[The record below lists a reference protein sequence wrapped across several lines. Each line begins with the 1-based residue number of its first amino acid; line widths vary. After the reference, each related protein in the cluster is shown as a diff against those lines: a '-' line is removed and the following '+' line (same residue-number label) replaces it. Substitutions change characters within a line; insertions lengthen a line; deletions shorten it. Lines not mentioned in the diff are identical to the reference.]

1 MNGQYKSPLSI
12 ENTNVKGVE
21 KMELIPV
28 LNDNSELE
36 YFESIEEKGAIKK
49 ITTVIPE
56 DSYFHIT
63 EVIKN
68 GNEEIFKNAFILD
81 RELIEA
87 IKNL

>member
-1 MNGQYKSPLSI
+1 
-12 ENTNVKGVE
+12 
-21 KMELIPV
+21 MELIPV
-28 LNDNSELE
+28 LNDDYEIE

-49 ITTVIPE
+49 TTTVIPE
-56 DSYFHIT
+56 DSYFHVA

>member
-1 MNGQYKSPLSI
+1 
-12 ENTNVKGVE
+12 
-21 KMELIPV
+21 MELMPV
-28 LNDNSELE
+28 LNDSYEIE

-49 ITTVIPE
+49 TTTLIPE
-56 DSYFHIT
+56 DSYFHVT